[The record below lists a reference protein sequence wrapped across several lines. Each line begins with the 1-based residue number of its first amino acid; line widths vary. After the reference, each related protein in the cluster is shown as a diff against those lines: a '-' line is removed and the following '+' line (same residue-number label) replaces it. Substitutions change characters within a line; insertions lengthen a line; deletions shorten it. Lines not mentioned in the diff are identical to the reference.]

1 MGTTN
6 DMLTTEYDGCGNCL
20 VATRRLSRK
29 TDKTSSPE
37 RQADQDIQAAI
48 DNGGHII
55 AWADDWEVSG
65 ATDPLKRPGLGPWLR
80 GEMGPYDGLV
90 GPTVDRVGRNVR
102 DVLNT
107 QVMLTEQDRK
117 IITADHAGVWDFSDP
132 NQENEWLMKAWGSQM
147 ELRAIQ
153 KRNREETVRAREK
166 GQPKQ
171 RPSYGYMYV
180 RLTPMGKI
188 DHVAHDEIAAEIIR
202 KVAERI
208 LSDETGKITP
218 ATEAARLTREE
229 IPSPLDR
236 IAQQYGR
243 PVKGRVWTGKTVMHI
258 LTSEAALGYLMH
270 KGRPVIGEDGRPIR
284 IAEPLWDRATHEK
297 LIEKTRPKR
306 EVNRAPK
313 GTHLLSGVAFCGNC
327 GAKLAING
335 QRKGIDPYAYGCIG
349 RVRGI
354 PSSQDCKPAPT
365 MGASGMHEAVE
376 KWFLGQ
382 YGAGEFMRRIYDPG
396 TAHSSQLKE
405 LDANRKRLRADRQ
418 AGLYDTPEESEWYRT
433 EYKKLSDEIAEL
445 RKLPERKPGM
455 RDVATGRTVAQEW
468 SEGDAARKR
477 ELLAEFEVRVVL
489 HPTGR
494 GKRIAMTGIEPVKE
508 IKMRA

>member
-1 MGTTN
+1 MIT

-29 TDKTSSPE
+29 VDKTSSPE
-37 RQADQDIQAAI
+37 RQANQDIQAAI
-48 DNGGHII
+48 DAGGHII

-65 ATDPLKRPGLGPWLR
+65 ATDPFTRPGLGPWLR

-107 QVMLTEQDRK
+107 QVALTEQGRK
-117 IITADHAGVWDFSDP
+117 IITADHSGIWDFSDP

-153 KRNREETVRAREK
+153 KRNRDETERARK
-166 GQPKQ
+166 AGDPKQ
-171 RPSYGYMYV
+171 RPSYGYKFV
-180 RLTPMGKI
+180 RLTPTGKI
-188 DHVAHDEIAAEIIR
+188 DHTEHDETAAEIIR

-208 LSDETGKITP
+208 LADETGKITP

-236 IAQQYGR
+236 IRQLYGR
-243 PVKGRVWTGKTVMHI
+243 PLKGSPWTGKTVKHI

-270 KGRPVIGEDGRPIR
+270 NGRPVIGENGRPIR

-297 LIEKTRPKR
+297 LIEKTAPKR
-306 EVNRAPK
+306 TGNRAPK

-327 GAKLAING
+327 GAKLQITG
-335 QRKGIDPYAYGCIG
+335 QRKDLENHAYGCTA
-349 RVRGI
+349 RTRGI

-365 MGASGMHEAVE
+365 MGIRLMNEAAE
-376 KWFLGQ
+376 KWFLSM
-382 YGAGEFMRRIYDPG
+382 YGKTEFIRKVYDPG
-396 TAHSSQLKE
+396 TGHASQIKE
-405 LDANRKRLRADRQ
+405 LDANRKRLRDDRQ
-418 AGLYDTPEESEWYRT
+418 AGLYDSPEESEWYRT
-433 EYKKLSDEIAEL
+433 EYKRLSGEIAEL
-445 RKLPERKPGM
+445 RTKKDRKPGM
-455 RDVATGRTVAQEW
+455 RDVPTGRTVQQEW
-468 SEGDAARKR
+468 DEGDGARRR
-477 ELLAEFEVRVVL
+477 ELLAEFNVRVVL

-494 GKRIAMTGIEPVKE
+494 GKRLVITGDEP
-508 IKMRA
+508 IPGIRMRA